1 MMQAIYDA
9 LDSSIHAAEMAAS
22 STSVLVHNLANFDE
36 VLSTSM
42 ALANTNHHNIN
53 MMLLTPEY
61 AEVAQAKLA
70 LLLHNL
76 SGLAIEDNFLTNFL
90 SEVDKQ
96 LDALLPSS
104 SAGISSTSSTS
115 NLLLFGTVA
124 AVLAYTQ
131 RQAGIEEYKL
141 ELRALLEKG
150 ELDMTMVSGC
160 FSDLQK
166 WNKSSGE
173 K

>member
-141 ELRALLEKG
+141 ELRTLLEKG
-150 ELDMTMVSGC
+150 ELDMTMVSDV
-160 FSDLQK
+160 FFRFAEMEQV
-166 WNKSSGE
+166 
-173 K
+173 